1 MTQAAELAIHIKMPA
16 DKRREIKAI
25 ADRQGQ
31 SISSFVRS
39 VLYKQ
44 IEDHKAATA

>member
-1 MTQAAELAIHIKMPA
+1 MQTELAIHVKMPA
-16 DKRREIKAI
+16 DKRKAIKAI

-44 IEDHKAATA
+44 IEEQKPATA